1 MSGVLLSVAKLTRI
15 TAALKW
21 LEVPGT
27 VSIEVKPHQF
37 SSLWKKK
44 KEKKV
49 IICAQ
54 ARHAQT
60 THFMF
65 ILKIN
70 NSCRKSCMITMLL
83 LLQFH
88 QLRFFSIHM

>member
-44 KEKKV
+44 KRKKGDHL
-49 IICAQ
+49 CTSTAC
-54 ARHAQT
+54 T
-60 THFMF
+60 
-65 ILKIN
+65 N
-70 NSCRKSCMITMLL
+70 NT
-83 LLQFH
+83 FH
-88 QLRFFSIHM
+88 VYTENK